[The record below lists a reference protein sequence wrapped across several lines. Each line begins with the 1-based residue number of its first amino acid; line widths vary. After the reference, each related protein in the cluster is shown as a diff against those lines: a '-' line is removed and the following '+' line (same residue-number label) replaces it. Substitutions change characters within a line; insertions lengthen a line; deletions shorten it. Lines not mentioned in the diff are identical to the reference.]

1 MKKLVLSLVAIASMV
16 FALPT
21 AVFASSVAVDL
32 TLSKIDPTGNI
43 GGSHKGPVQI
53 PSIALD
59 GHTLYFFTPCDGDTL
74 RLVDEDGV
82 VVYSLVIPD
91 GSSSLELP
99 ATLSGDYELQ
109 IIRGNFC
116 FWGAVML

>member
-1 MKKLVLSLVAIASMV
+1 MKKNFLITLAFVCFGNIMLCNAAPVTTPVVLHL
-16 FALPT
+16 F
-21 AVFASSVAVDL
+21 
-32 TLSKIDPTGNI
+32 KIDKDKDK
-43 GGSHKGPVQI
+43 GSYHKGPVQI

-99 ATLSGDYELQ
+99 ATLSGEYELQ